1 VLMLMLPTSVEDI
14 VPIVFVLVVGLG
26 LVVLLVL
33 VLVLVL
39 VFVFDIV
46 VDAASDEEDCVCEGL
61 LRVVELESSFRPMV
75 KLNLEVEVDVIVEVE
90 PLLFLSAFT
99 FVPLRCLGRLR
110 LLLLL
115 FDCVV

>member
-1 VLMLMLPTSVEDI
+1 VLMLMLPTSVEDT

-26 LVVLLVL
+26 LVVLL

>member
-1 VLMLMLPTSVEDI
+1 MLMLMLPTSVEDI

-33 VLVLVL
+33 VLVLV
-39 VFVFDIV
+39 FVFDIV
-46 VDAASDEEDCVCEGL
+46 VDAASDVEDCVCEGL
-61 LRVVELESSFRPMV
+61 LRVVDLESSFRPMV

-99 FVPLRCLGRLR
+99 FVSLRCLGRLR

>member
-33 VLVLVL
+33 VLV
-39 VFVFDIV
+39 FVFDIV
-46 VDAASDEEDCVCEGL
+46 VDAASDVEDCVCEGL

-110 LLLLL
+110 LLLVI